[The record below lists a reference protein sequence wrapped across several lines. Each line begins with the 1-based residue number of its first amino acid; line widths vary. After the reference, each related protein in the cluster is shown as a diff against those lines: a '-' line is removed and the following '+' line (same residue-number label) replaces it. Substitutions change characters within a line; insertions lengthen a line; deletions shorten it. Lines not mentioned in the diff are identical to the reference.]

1 MCNVFPL
8 PRDLLSEINKIIF
21 NFLWNNKNP
30 EPVARE
36 TLFLS
41 TQRGGLGILVPS
53 IESQALR
60 TKYLL
65 QHGKKNNTNIWTYLG
80 RYWVASKIHNFT
92 PEWNFLKNDNYLMN
106 YDPYISTFYEDI
118 IKLTKINVKEIKKK
132 LATTKNIYNTIV
144 NSLTKNY
151 LLANEARYNIIN
163 NQGLN
168 WKQIWLNTF
177 NAYDILDENN
187 LHYKVLSWNYNT
199 NKNNM

>member
-1 MCNVFPL
+1 
-8 PRDLLSEINKIIF
+8 
-21 NFLWNNKNP
+21 
-30 EPVARE
+30 
-36 TLFLS
+36 
-41 TQRGGLGILVPS
+41 
-53 IESQALR
+53 
-60 TKYLL
+60 
-65 QHGKKNNTNIWTYLG
+65 
-80 RYWVASKIHNFT
+80 
-92 PEWNFLKNDNYLMN
+92 MN
-106 YDPYISTFYEDI
+106 YDPYISTFYEDM

-151 LLANEARYNIIN
+151 LLANEARWNIIN

-177 NAYDILDENN
+177 NACDILYENN